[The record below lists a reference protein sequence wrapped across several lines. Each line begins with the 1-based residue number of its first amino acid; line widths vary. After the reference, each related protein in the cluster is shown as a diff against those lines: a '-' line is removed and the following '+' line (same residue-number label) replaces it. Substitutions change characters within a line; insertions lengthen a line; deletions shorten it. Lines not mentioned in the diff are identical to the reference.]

1 MLGKYLPRATAKVMA
16 AQQQHRRI
24 CRSTVSQFL
33 RSRLFLQQQGQEQWL
48 MPSSA
53 VSSLSSSFLN
63 FHSTAFSS
71 SSSSLDEKGGE
82 LPYHIVVGLPAL
94 SPTMEN
100 GSLAEWYV
108 KEGDSFSAGDVIAKI
123 ETDKA
128 TIDFE
133 AQDDGNVAK
142 LLLEAGGGASND
154 IPIGTPI
161 MITVEDPEDV
171 AAFQNYVHKEEITTT
186 TTTPPAA
193 AIATEAKE
201 QSVAPTAPAAATA
214 TPASTPTPPPPSSS
228 PPPQQ
233 SVASA
238 TPVTEPVPSS
248 STPVVADASFT
259 VAWGM
264 GAVTKSPMAKT
275 LAKEHLENMEKYGT
289 TGQRPLF

>member
-1 MLGKYLPRATAKVMA
+1 MLGKYLPKATAKVMA

-33 RSRLFLQQQGQEQWL
+33 RSRLFLQQQRQEQWL

-142 LLLEAGGGASND
+142 LLLEAGGGASNY

-186 TTTPPAA
+186 ATTTTPPAA

-201 QSVAPTAPAAATA
+201 QSVPPAAPATATA
-214 TPASTPTPPPPSSS
+214 TPASTPTPPSSS

-233 SVASA
+233 SVAAA
-238 TPVTEPVPSS
+238 TPVAEPVPPS

-275 LAKEHLENMEKYGT
+275 LAKEHLEYIEKYGT
-289 TGQRPLF
+289 TGQRPLL